1 MYIIAMHMQRLD
13 LNEITTVSANR
24 CWCSCVLASGGIATT
39 EKESD
44 EGRISSESV
53 EKKKKRRVVLHAR
66 LAQSTSLSIVG
77 LRK

>member
-1 MYIIAMHMQRLD
+1 M
-13 LNEITTVSANR
+13 NEITTVSANR
-24 CWCSCVLASGGIATT
+24 CWCSCVLASGCIATT

-53 EKKKKRRVVLHAR
+53 EKKKKKKKRRVVLHAR